1 MADGIFLIFPVK
13 RAAFLLSFPVWVYCF
28 SVFAKTYTLSFF
40 HCLFRFLCMF
50 LFVIL
55 QLFSFSCKRL
65 QALNKKELLLTVLNH
80 TERVLCCFCY
90 ICLAPHILRYTS
102 TPACMESIHTTS
114 HCGFSPFEALT
125 YLFIRLLFTFPFV
138 CSMAILAFSC
148 FLSDIIFHPVCVL
161 H

>member
-13 RAAFLLSFPVWVYCF
+13 RAAFLLSFPVLVYCF

-55 QLFSFSCKRL
+55 QLFLFPCKRL

-80 TERVLCCFCY
+80 TERVLCVFVTSASLQVLPVVRRIYSSWQRLCFSRTLY
-90 ICLAPHILRYTS
+90 KTLHWLPIIWRMLRVCASTS
-102 TPACMESIHTTS
+102 
-114 HCGFSPFEALT
+114 
-125 YLFIRLLFTFPFV
+125 
-138 CSMAILAFSC
+138 
-148 FLSDIIFHPVCVL
+148 
-161 H
+161 